1 MIKEVNKLFH
11 DKLLLPIWF
20 ILIILITFVPILF
33 MFNTINLDRTSY
45 VREYS
50 TKEELKEIIDNYEY
64 FYNNPVDNKDKYE
77 SKEKLDLYTY
87 LYENDIKYEEF
98 RLTSEISIFNEKASF
113 HMICLTSYSIMIAVI
128 LLIINV
134 RIFNDDVSQKTFK
147 LVYSGNKNNF
157 IIWKN
162 KVLLSFIISSIIF
175 ILSLLLEVVL
185 LMNLKGDCEYIILT
199 GNNISSISFSGYIW
213 LGILIY
219 FITFISYFLIS
230 IFVSS
235 LYKNSIITIIIGLI
249 LIFLSFGSLFLNNIV
264 ADLLFVYPFELLVRG
279 YDIAFILVSLFSKLL
294 ISIGVFILSIIYLKK
309 KVFYNNITLIKQ

>member
-1 MIKEVNKLFH
+1 MIKEFNKLFH
-11 DKLLLPIWF
+11 DKLLIPIWF
-20 ILIILITFVPILF
+20 ILIILIAFVPILF
-33 MFNTINLDRTSY
+33 MFNSINLDRGSY

-64 FYNNPVDNKDKYE
+64 FYNNPIDSKDKYE
-77 SKEKLDLYTY
+77 SKKQLDLYTY

-98 RLTSEISIFNEKASF
+98 RLTSEISVFNEKASF
-113 HMICLTSYSIMIAVI
+113 HMICLTSYSIIIAAI

-162 KVLLSFIISSIIF
+162 KVLSSLIVSSIIF
-175 ILSLLLEVVL
+175 ILSLIIEVVL
-185 LMNLKGDCEYIILT
+185 FLNLKGDCKYIILT
-199 GNNISSISFSGYIW
+199 GNTISSISFSAYIW
-213 LGILIY
+213 LGMLIY

-235 LYKNSIITIIIGLI
+235 LYKSSIITIIIGLV
-249 LIFLSFGSLFLNNIV
+249 LIILSFGSLFLNNLVTDFI
-264 ADLLFVYPFELLVRG
+264 FVFPFELLLRG
-279 YDIAFILVSLFSKLL
+279 HSIAFIIMAL
-294 ISIGVFILSIIYLKK
+294 ITKFIFSIGTFFLAILYLKK
-309 KVFYNNITLIKQ
+309 KVFFKNIALISQ